1 MKHDNFK
8 RKNRA
13 LVWAHRGA
21 SGYAPEN
28 TMISFEKAIEMG
40 ADGIELDVQLTKDDK
55 LVVIHDEKIDR
66 TSNGKGFVR
75 DYTLKELRK
84 YNYNATY
91 PKVKHAE
98 IPLLE
103 DVYEL
108 FQSKNMT
115 INVELKTGVFFY
127 PEIEEKVIELTK
139 KYHLQDYV
147 LYSSFN
153 HRTCQK
159 IHEIDKNA
167 YVGLLCGDG
176 MVGVADYAQKLGA
189 NAIHPSRHHLQ
200 YPDYMKE
207 ANSRNLDIN
216 VWTVN
221 TKEQLE
227 YACNKG
233 VNALITNYP
242 DKALKISNAYSP
254 K

>member
-1 MKHDNFK
+1 MKHENFK
-8 RKNRA
+8 KKDRC

-28 TMISFEKAIEMG
+28 TMFSFQKAIELG
-40 ADGIELDVQLTKDDK
+40 ADGIELDVQLTKDGK

-91 PKVKHAE
+91 PKVKNAE

-108 FQSKNMT
+108 FASKDMT

-127 PEIEEKVIELTK
+127 PEIEEKLLFLTK
-139 KYHLQDYV
+139 QYKMEDRV

-153 HRTCQK
+153 HYTCKK
-159 IHEIDKNA
+159 IHQLNPNA
-167 YVGLLCGDG
+167 YVGFLCADG
-176 MVGVADYAQKLGA
+176 MINTASYAKSNGA
-189 NAIHPSRHHLQ
+189 NALHPSRHSLQ
-200 YPDYMKE
+200 YPNYMQD
-207 ANSRNLDIN
+207 ANSNGLDVN

-221 TKEQLE
+221 TKDQLE
-227 YACNKG
+227 DACRQG

-242 DKALKISNAYSP
+242 DKALTISKALGI
-254 K
+254 